1 MSTQH
6 ITDEVRALLR
16 QNTEQAV
23 AQGACGLPW
32 FTAYNA
38 QGERDNFWGFDHV
51 GQVVTFLGLGKLP
64 LPHL

>member
-1 MSTQH
+1 MSTKH

-38 QGERDNFWGFDHV
+38 QGERDDFWGFDHV
-51 GQVVTFLGLGKLP
+51 GQVITFLGLGKLP